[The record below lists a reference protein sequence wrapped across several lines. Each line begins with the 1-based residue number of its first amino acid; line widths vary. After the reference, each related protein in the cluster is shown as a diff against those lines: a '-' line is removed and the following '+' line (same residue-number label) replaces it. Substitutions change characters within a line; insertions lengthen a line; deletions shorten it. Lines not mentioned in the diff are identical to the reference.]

1 MKDLKY
7 QIEHLEPLNL
17 KEQGELHGGF
27 VSINVRKKPNS
38 PQHVNY
44 FQCGCDNYCPKH
56 RC

>member
-27 VSINVRKKPNS
+27 VSINVRKKPNP

>member
-38 PQHVNY
+38 PQACEL
-44 FQCGCDNYCPKH
+44 FSMWM
-56 RC
+56 R